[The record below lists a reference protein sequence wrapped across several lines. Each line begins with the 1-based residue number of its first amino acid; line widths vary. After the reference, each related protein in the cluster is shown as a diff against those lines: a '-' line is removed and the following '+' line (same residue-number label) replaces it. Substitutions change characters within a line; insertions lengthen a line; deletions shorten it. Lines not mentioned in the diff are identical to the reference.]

1 MLILERIAEKRISE
15 AMERGEFENLSGSGR
30 PLVQDDNP
38 MVPESLRMAFK
49 ILKNAGIT
57 PPEVEARTEI
67 RQLEDM
73 LSGMEDEAERLRAM
87 KRLNVL
93 RLKIDTGRPD
103 RQTLCVDA
111 LQHQRVVERLARKPR
126 P

>member
-1 MLILERIAEKRISE
+1 MLILERLAEKRISE
-15 AMERGEFENLSGSGR
+15 AMERGEFENLSGVGR
-30 PLVQDDNP
+30 PLVLDDNP

-87 KRLNVL
+87 KRLSVL
-93 RLKIDTGRPD
+93 RLKIDSGRPG
-103 RQTLCVDA
+103 RQSLCVDA